1 MARFEPKITDEAVRA
16 AAERIES
23 GESIAAVAAELG
35 VSRVTLWRR
44 IKALPAV
51 VTPTPPKPEPVESRQ
66 PDRPVKHALPPERP
80 VLPPPRAPGGRV
92 GWPSNRLRARTL
104 EDERAGRVVA
114 RDGVRSV
121 LIDPSRADEFRAAG
135 YHVTLPK

>member
-1 MARFEPKITDEAVRA
+1 MARFEPKITDAAVRA

-23 GESIAAVAAELG
+23 GESITALAEELG

-44 IKALPAV
+44 IKALPAA
-51 VTPTPPKPEPVESRQ
+51 VTPGPPRPEPVESRQ
-66 PDRPVKHALPPERP
+66 PDRPVAPVLPPERP
-80 VLPPPRAPGGRV
+80 VIPPPRAPGGRL
-92 GWPSNRLRARTL
+92 GWPSHGARARDVAG
-104 EDERAGRVVA
+104 EHDGRVVA